1 MAPVAGNKLSL
12 SKHYKFRDLAE
23 AIGELEAGM
32 TEEEVREA
40 LPPGHPELADD
51 LFLYSKA
58 PDGVEGLVEDTLVSA
73 CQAQGAEAS
82 LLAWVALLYADDR
95 LQRIVGELLT
105 TPEGKLDPAKFSKE
119 AVAAILEAE
128 VGGASSGKDASNLLR
143 WLETAGL
150 AEGDRYGGSVVGL
163 RRALP
168 TSQAVPA
175 ATRLICERLE
185 AYRQVTPGASAEAAA
200 DLAIGIGAN
209 HWLNLTPE
217 EFRAAATRTGLPGA
231 VASRPELPQHL
242 GTIDSELRRKGQA
255 VLQGPPGV
263 GKTYAAERYLDWFTA
278 GERAAGRVAELAAGL
293 PAQEQTPGEV
303 ADRAMEEG
311 RAGLWELVQFHPSY
325 SYERFI
331 RGLQATPVPGGVSFE
346 VVDRTLA
353 FLAALAGELEQRGS
367 NIEVL
372 LVIDEINRG
381 DTAKI
386 FGELLYALE
395 YRGEPV
401 STPYELDGDRTLSLP
416 RNLFL
421 LGTMNTADQSIAMVD
436 KALRRRFG
444 WINLRPDPEVFSTYP
459 GFAGEADRAAAR
471 RLFELTAEVFDDE
484 DPEASRL
491 QVGHSYFLPDGDPAT
506 EGEGLAQLARKFAFD
521 CWPLLEE
528 YRAEGLVELEALDAL
543 LGELGVTAS
552 SPDQAELEKAVLV
565 WLGAPAAATA
575 EP

>member
-1 MAPVAGNKLSL
+1 MPVAGNKLSL

-23 AIGELEAGM
+23 AIGRLRPGM
-32 TEEEVREA
+32 TEAEVRDA
-40 LPPGHPELADD
+40 LPAGHPELADD
-51 LFLYSKA
+51 IFVYEKDDA
-58 PDGVEGLVEDTLVSA
+58 GFERLVEDTLVSA
-73 CQAQGAEAS
+73 CREAGPDAS

-95 LQRIVGELLT
+95 LQRIVGERLT
-105 TPEGKLDPAKFSKE
+105 TPEGKLDPAKFSKD
-119 AVAAILEAE
+119 AVAGILDEE

-143 WLETAGL
+143 WMETAGL
-150 AEGDRYGGSVVGL
+150 ARGARHGGSVIAL
-163 RRALP
+163 EQALP

-175 ATRLICERLE
+175 AVNLIGERL
-185 AYRQVTPGASAEAAA
+185 ARYKGVTATSPEAAT

-217 EFRAAATRTGLPGA
+217 EFRRAAARRAAAAPSSRSDLPG
-231 VASRPELPQHL
+231 HL
-242 GTIDSELRRKGQA
+242 RTIDEELRRKGQA

-263 GKTYAAERYLDWFTA
+263 GKTYAAERYLNWFTA
-278 GERAAGRVAELAAGL
+278 DKRE
-293 PAQEQTPGEV
+293 PAQVARLAGDLPTQERSPGEV
-303 ADRAMEEG
+303 AARAIEEG
-311 RAGLWELVQFHPSY
+311 HPGVWELVQFHPSY

-346 VVDRTLA
+346 AVDRTLA
-353 FLAALAGELEQRGS
+353 ELAAIARELQQRGS
-367 NIEVL
+367 GTEVL

-401 STPYELDGDRTLSLP
+401 STPYEIDGDRTLVLP
-416 RNLFL
+416 DNLFL

-444 WINLRPDPEVFSTYP
+444 WINLAPDPDVFSTFP
-459 GFAGEADRAAAR
+459 RFAGSADREAAH
-471 RLFELTAEVFDDE
+471 RLFELTGEVFDQE

-491 QVGHSYFLPDGDPAT
+491 RVGHSYFLPDGSPADED
-506 EGEGLAQLARKFAFD
+506 EGRAQVAKKFAFD

-528 YRAEGLVELEALDAL
+528 YRAEGLVELDALDSL
-543 LGELGVTAS
+543 LDAFGLPPGS
-552 SPDQAELEKAVLV
+552 SPDQRELEEAVAS
-565 WLGAPAAATA
+565 WLATA
-575 EP
+575 PGATGKP